1 MSISS
6 PVPVLRGDRGIELR
20 STGEE
25 LLLRRPD
32 AELRIPFA
40 AIARVHAERRDILLE
55 LTAPAGA
62 DPTVYRVSDVSAAA
76 AGVFAD
82 AVNAAL
88 PEPAA
93 DEETVDGSTLVVTRS
108 LVIGD
113 EGEDEDEADENLV
126 KVGLPSHGIQLMYTG
141 CAAVAALA
149 VVVGVLGGDW
159 SRAIAT
165 LLLGATGVA
174 FSFFVVMMFG
184 MAWRDWYLPHY
195 GITVEGRQVFREDDG
210 DTVHAFVATDGVTR
224 HILGHD
230 KGKTVRI
237 AYHPE
242 NPAYAVVCSPTGD
255 TVLVLVVSTVAAV
268 IAGFM
273 DYGTYQLVLPAFT
286 G

>member
-40 AIARVHAERRDILLE
+40 AIARVHAERRGIHLE
-55 LTAPAGA
+55 LTAPAGV

-88 PEPAA
+88 PERTA
-93 DEETVDGSTLVVTRS
+93 DEERADGSTLVVIRS

-113 EGEDEDEADENLV
+113 EGEDEADENLV
-126 KVGLPSHGIQLMYTG
+126 QVGLPSHGIRLMYAG
-141 CAAVAALA
+141 CVAIAALA
-149 VVVGVLGGDW
+149 VVVGVLDGDW

-174 FSFFVVMMFG
+174 CSSLVVMLVAMV
-184 MAWRDWYLPHY
+184 WRDWYLSRY

-210 DTVHAFVATDGVTR
+210 NTAHAFSATDGVTR
-224 HILGHD
+224 YILGHN
-230 KGKTVRI
+230 KGKPVRI
-237 AYHPE
+237 AYKPE
-242 NPAYAVVCSPTGD
+242 NPAYAVVCPSTGD
-255 TVLVLVVSTVAAV
+255 RVLMLVVSVVAAAV
-268 IAGFM
+268 AGLM
-273 DYGTYQLVLPAFT
+273 NYGTYQLALPAFT

>member
-55 LTAPAGA
+55 LTAPAGV

-88 PEPAA
+88 PEQTA
-93 DEETVDGSTLVVTRS
+93 DDETVDGSTLVVIRS

-113 EGEDEDEADENLV
+113 EGEDEADENLV
-126 KVGLPSHGIQLMYTG
+126 QVGLPSHGIRLMYTG
-141 CAAVAALA
+141 CVAIAALA

-174 FSFFVVMMFG
+174 CSYFVVMLFAMV
-184 MAWRDWYLPHY
+184 WRDWYLPRY

-210 DTVHAFVATDGVTR
+210 DTVHAFSATDGVTR
-224 HILGHD
+224 YILGHN

-237 AYHPE
+237 AYHPK
-242 NPAYAVVCSPTGD
+242 NPAYAAVCPPTGD
-255 TVLVLVVSTVAAV
+255 RVLMLVVSMVAAV